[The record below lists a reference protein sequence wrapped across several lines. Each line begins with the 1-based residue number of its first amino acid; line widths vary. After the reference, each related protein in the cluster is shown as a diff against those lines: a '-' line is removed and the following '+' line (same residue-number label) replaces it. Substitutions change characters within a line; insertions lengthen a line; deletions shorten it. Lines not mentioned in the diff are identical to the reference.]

1 MANMQK
7 YKLGQLGRILEE
19 NARDESY
26 HADRIDSELTKNNYF
41 LSKHCDCSLA
51 NSAPR
56 LEEMANRIADAIAN
70 HERVAGRSIRSDAN
84 LVFSWVVTAPE
95 NLRPED
101 ERAFFAA
108 THRFLCERYG
118 GEGNCL
124 TSVVHKDEPACRA
137 HLHFDAMPIID
148 GKFQASKMVNR
159 ADLRTIHSQMNAYVD
174 KELGYHVS
182 IELDEREAAKKA
194 LSKVPHRE
202 LTAAKAAIAAEENEA
217 RQRLE
222 CLQRS
227 ADGIEEELR
236 HVAEEERGL
245 AEDCRKLEA
254 IIGEEQSVPSVGQS
268 VKALAAAA
276 TASRAAAKAQP
287 GEKSTPE
294 EVEDLRRRVSEAE
307 KRNRGL
313 EIQSLEEEPGSDSWA
328 AEERRDLEASCSVL
342 GERLRALV
350 AKIKER
356 FEVISI
362 PEQLVAIMRE
372 FGLRNSARGKDTLED
387 HQRNHDEQMSLS
399 DMARLSRDAAEHNRG
414 NSGPQ
419 KAKKWESPDGR

>member
-7 YKLGQLGRILEE
+7 YKLGQLGRILDE
-19 NARDESY
+19 NARDENY

-41 LSKHCDCSLA
+41 LSKHCDYSLA

-56 LEEMANRIADAIAN
+56 LEEMANRLADAIAN

-95 NLRPED
+95 NLHPED

-108 THRFLCERYG
+108 THRFLCDRYG
-118 GEGNCL
+118 GEDNCL
-124 TSVVHKDEPACRA
+124 TSVVHKDEPTCRA

-159 ADLRTIHSQMNAYVD
+159 TDLQTIHSQMNAYVD

-182 IELDEREAAKKA
+182 IELDEKEAAKKA

-217 RQRLE
+217 QQRLE

-227 ADGIEEELR
+227 ADGIEEEIR

-245 AEDCRKLEA
+245 AEDCRQLEA
-254 IIGEEQSVPSVGQS
+254 LIAEEQSVPSVGQS
-268 VKALAAAA
+268 VKAIAAAA
-276 TASRAAAKAQP
+276 TASRAAAKTER
-287 GEKSTPE
+287 GENATPE
-294 EVEDLRRRVSEAE
+294 EVADLRRRVSEAE

-313 EIQSLEEEPGSDSWA
+313 EVRSLEEEPGSDSYA
-328 AEERRDLEASCSVL
+328 AEERRDLEASCSAL

-350 AKIKER
+350 AKVKEL
-356 FEVISI
+356 FEEI
-362 PEQLVAIMRE
+362 PIPDRLVAIMRE
-372 FGLRNSARGKDTLED
+372 FGLVSSIRWGDTPED
-387 HQRNHDEQMSLS
+387 HQRSYDEQRDLADTMRAYRGIEPTRGYS
-399 DMARLSRDAAEHNRG
+399 D
-414 NSGPQ
+414 PQ
-419 KAKKWESPDGR
+419 KGYSEPEGR